1 MEHAPEDKSHLLNRS
16 ATPRKRAAGYDR
28 SVDAMYLSISGGPV
42 ARTLPPETVTV
53 EMTVDL
59 DGNGLVCG
67 VEVLG
72 LYRQADGLAASERL
86 RRREESLGDG
96 AR

>member
-1 MEHAPEDKSHLLNRS
+1 MEHSPEDKSHLLDRS

-28 SVDAMYLSISGGPV
+28 SVDAMYLAVGAGPV
-42 ARTLPPETVTV
+42 ARTLPAEPVTV
-53 EMTVDL
+53 DMTVDL

-72 LYRQADGLAASERL
+72 LYEQADGLAVRDE
-86 RRREESLGDG
+86 
-96 AR
+96 ARDRWSAR